1 MSRYKKT
8 SLRIYPDN
16 WISHCNFNK
25 FFNNPNLPLEIDIGS
40 GKGRFI
46 NARAGRF
53 PNINFLGIER
63 QLRRI
68 NSSGKKCELTG
79 RKNVKFLRIE
89 GSYAVKYLIPKNY
102 VSSYYLF
109 FPDPWPKDRHHHN
122 RLFKKNL
129 IDSINLTLINS
140 GLLHISTDHNLYFNE
155 INKIL
160 CNDKRF
166 QEINPLKLFDEE
178 KTDFEILFKNKNI
191 YRCSYK
197 KINR

>member
-8 SLRIYPDN
+8 LLRIYPDN

-140 GLLHISTDHNLYFNE
+140 GLFHVSTDHISYFNE